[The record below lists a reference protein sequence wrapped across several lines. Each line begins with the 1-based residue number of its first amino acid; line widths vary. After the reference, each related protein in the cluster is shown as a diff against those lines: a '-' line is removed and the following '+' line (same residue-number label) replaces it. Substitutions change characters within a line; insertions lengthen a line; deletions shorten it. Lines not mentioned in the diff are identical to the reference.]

1 MILDTTDLIISVMY
15 FFLLF
20 LSIFWLIVLVTSK
33 EDKQERKMQRFPLFT
48 VIVPA
53 FNEQG
58 SIVQTLESALKL
70 DYPPE
75 KVQII
80 VVNDGST
87 DRTKALVEEVIKGY
101 PHRDITLINQ
111 ENKGKGSAMNNGLKF
126 VKGEFFASLD
136 ADSFVSPDAL
146 KKMIVHFDADPQ
158 LAAVCPLLKVKKPEN
173 TLQKVQWYE
182 YLINMFYRQLNA
194 HIDCIHVTPGP
205 FSIYRTKVVQD
216 LGGYDEKNLT
226 EDLEIA
232 IRLQKHHYK
241 IIQRFDAVV
250 ETVTPQTWRSLF
262 RQRER
267 WYKGSIDNALAYK
280 SLMFN
285 KNYGD
290 FGFLRMPTIIAS
302 GAIAII
308 LTVVLLQ
315 QVLSRAW
322 SWLSSLQAVNYDL
335 LTLIKGFTFQFN
347 ILSLPFFKVTIAV
360 TLMAISFFIM
370 MYSFKVVEEKI
381 TNHGR
386 TWVSLLLYLTVYSIF
401 ISTVWIAIAF
411 RYASR
416 RKDYWK

>member
-1 MILDTTDLIISVMY
+1 MARTISVKKY
-15 FFLLF
+15 ALAFILTILVF
-20 LSIFWLIVLVTSK
+20 IGGIV
-33 EDKQERKMQRFPLFT
+33 M
-48 VIVPA
+48 
-53 FNEQG
+53 
-58 SIVQTLESALKL
+58 
-70 DYPPE
+70 
-75 KVQII
+75 
-80 VVNDGST
+80 
-87 DRTKALVEEVIKGY
+87 
-101 PHRDITLINQ
+101 
-111 ENKGKGSAMNNGLKF
+111 GL
-126 VKGEFFASLD
+126 
-136 ADSFVSPDAL
+136 
-146 KKMIVHFDADPQ
+146 
-158 LAAVCPLLKVKKPEN
+158 
-173 TLQKVQWYE
+173 
-182 YLINMFYRQLNA
+182 
-194 HIDCIHVTPGP
+194 
-205 FSIYRTKVVQD
+205 
-216 LGGYDEKNLT
+216 
-226 EDLEIA
+226 
-232 IRLQKHHYK
+232 
-241 IIQRFDAVV
+241 
-250 ETVTPQTWRSLF
+250 
-262 RQRER
+262 
-267 WYKGSIDNALAYK
+267 SIDNALAYK